1 MRFTQSR
8 VNALRPP
15 AGKADYEEIDEA
27 MPGFGIRFRNGG
39 SGTYFIKYR
48 LGGKDGR
55 LSLGKVSK
63 ITLADA
69 QAAARRH
76 FAVLA
81 DKIDPSIERA
91 RAVAK
96 VSDTIEP
103 LIGDFVGYL
112 RRNGRADSY
121 LAEVE
126 RSLRR
131 YFSPLHR
138 FNAADINR
146 AMIAKSLATIRT
158 DRGPIAADRSRAHLS
173 KFFTWM
179 IAEGHAEQNP
189 VSGTN
194 KTGSKPRERVLQD
207 SELLA
212 IWNALGSDDYGD
224 ICKLLILTGA
234 RRDEIGSLSRRDEI
248 NLPEKQIE
256 LSSARTKG
264 GVDHIIPLSPLAL
277 SILTAR
283 TPREDGDF
291 VFGRGEGGFSGWS
304 QCKARLDARLDL
316 EPWTLHDFR
325 RSLSTTM
332 HERLDVP
339 PHIVEAILG
348 HVSGHKRGVAG
359 TYNRALYLDQ
369 RRAALERYA
378 DHIKGLTRARLAVVK

>member
-1 MRFTQSR
+1 MRFTQAR
-8 VNALRPP
+8 VNALKPP
-15 AGKADYEEIDEA
+15 AGKADHEEIDEA

-55 LSLGKVSK
+55 LSLGKVAK

-69 QAAARRH
+69 QSRSQRH
-76 FAVLA
+76 FAVMA

-91 RAVAK
+91 KAVAK

-146 AMIAKSLATIRT
+146 SMVAKLLATIRT

-173 KFFTWM
+173 KFFSWT
-179 IAEGHAEQNP
+179 IAEGHAEHNP

-194 KTGSKPRERVLQD
+194 KTGSKARERVLQD
-207 SELLA
+207 SELLRS
-212 IWNALGSDDYGD
+212 G
-224 ICKLLILTGA
+224 T
-234 RRDEIGSLSRRDEI
+234 R
-248 NLPEKQIE
+248 
-256 LSSARTKG
+256 SATTT
-264 GVDHIIPLSPLAL
+264 
-277 SILTAR
+277 TA
-283 TPREDGDF
+283 P
-291 VFGRGEGGFSGWS
+291 SAS
-304 QCKARLDARLDL
+304 C
-316 EPWTLHDFR
+316 
-325 RSLSTTM
+325 
-332 HERLDVP
+332 
-339 PHIVEAILG
+339 
-348 HVSGHKRGVAG
+348 
-359 TYNRALYLDQ
+359 
-369 RRAALERYA
+369 
-378 DHIKGLTRARLAVVK
+378 

>member
-1 MRFTQSR
+1 MKFTQAR
-8 VNALRPP
+8 VNSLKPP
-15 AGKADYEEIDEA
+15 AGKADHEEIDPSLPA
-27 MPGFGIRFRNGG
+27 FGIRFRNGG
-39 SGTYFIKYR
+39 PGVYFIKFKV
-48 LGGKDGR
+48 GGKHRR

-63 ITLADA
+63 VTLADA

-76 FAVLA
+76 FAVIA

-91 RAVAK
+91 KAVAK

-103 LIGDFVGYL
+103 LIDDFVSYL
-112 RRNGRADSY
+112 RRNGRADTY

-138 FNAADINR
+138 FNAGDINR
-146 AMIAKSLATIRT
+146 AMVAKLLATIRT

-179 IAEGHAEQNP
+179 ISEGLAEVNP

-194 KTGSKPRERVLQD
+194 RTGSKARERVLQD
-207 SELLA
+207 FELLT

-224 ICKLLILTGA
+224 TVRLLILTGA
-234 RRDEIGSLSRRDEI
+234 RRDEIGSLLRGEI
-248 NLPEKQIE
+248 NIAQKQIE
-256 LSSARTKG
+256 LPGSRTKG
-264 GVDHIIPLSPLAL
+264 GVDHFIPLAPLAL

-283 TPREDGDF
+283 TPREDSDF

-325 RSLSTTM
+325 RTLSTTM
-332 HERLDVP
+332 HEKLDVA

-348 HVSGHKRGVAG
+348 HVSGHKAGVAG
-359 TYNRALYLDQ
+359 AYNRALYLDQ
-369 RRAALERYA
+369 RRDALERYA
-378 DHIKGLTRARLAVVK
+378 DHVKGLTRARLAVVK